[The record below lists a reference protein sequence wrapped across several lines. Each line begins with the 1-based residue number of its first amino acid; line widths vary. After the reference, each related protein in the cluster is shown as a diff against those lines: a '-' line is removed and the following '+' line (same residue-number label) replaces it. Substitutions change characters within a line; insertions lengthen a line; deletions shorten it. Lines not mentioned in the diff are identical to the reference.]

1 MKFSGIG
8 EQNYKAFSALLPG
21 VGLSQDKLY
30 IGAIEDN
37 TAVGAGE
44 FSSDGGLLV
53 LDSIF
58 VVDDYRR
65 RGIARAMLNE
75 ITSIAKSAGAGG
87 VWADYPDDEV
97 LGSFLEACGFL
108 TMEDCSFY
116 QVSIRDILESEASQ
130 EIFAR
135 INEKAEAGSRSCS
148 FADLS
153 SAQLNNIKSRLVQN
167 DITDV
172 DKMISTLP
180 DPETSIAVFKDAKRK
195 EIASVLIT
203 DVTGDFVT
211 IKYMANMGGNPK
223 DFALL
228 LKYFY
233 KMTIKKHLTYKTLTF
248 CTAEQEIKQIITKFA
263 GHELTPTGSMMV
275 AYKNL

>member
-1 MKFSGIG
+1 MKFTGIG
-8 EQNYKAFSALLPG
+8 DQNFDAFSNLLPG
-21 VGLSQDKLY
+21 VGLSQDKMY
-30 IGAIEDN
+30 IGAIEDD

-58 VVDDYRR
+58 VVDSYRR
-65 RGIARAMLNE
+65 RGIASAMFNE
-75 ITSIAKSAGAGG
+75 ISSAAESAGAGG
-87 VWADYPDDEV
+87 IWADYP
-97 LGSFLEACGFL
+97 GSEELDAFMEACGFV

-116 QVSIRDILESEASQ
+116 QVSIRDILESDTSQ

-135 INEKAEAGSRSCS
+135 IVEKPEDGIRSCS
-148 FADLS
+148 FSDLS

-172 DKMISTLP
+172 DKMIATLP
-180 DPETSIAVFKDAKRK
+180 DPETSIAVFKDAGRK
-195 EIASVLIT
+195 EIGAVLIT
-203 DVTGDFVT
+203 DATGDFVT

-233 KMTIKKHLTYKTLTF
+233 KMTIKKHLTYKTLSF